1 MKEEGEDILEHLKKK
16 YGAAG
21 VKNFGNPDSH
31 LYRAG
36 RAVGIQFTSK
46 RNAYPTIKAH
56 SLMERLKERDNKVAN
71 QVMEEMYVRYFEG
84 GENINSPEVL
94 AEVAAKFGVSQDE
107 ARMAIHDADLHQQVR
122 NKDRE
127 YKTRMG
133 VSGVPFYIL
142 YPNKGGRPIGFS
154 GAQPPE
160 IIAEQLEMAADEE

>member
-1 MKEEGEDILEHLKKK
+1 
-16 YGAAG
+16 
-21 VKNFGNPDSH
+21 
-31 LYRAG
+31 
-36 RAVGIQFTSK
+36 
-46 RNAYPTIKAH
+46 
-56 SLMERLKERDNKVAN
+56 MERLKERDNKVAN